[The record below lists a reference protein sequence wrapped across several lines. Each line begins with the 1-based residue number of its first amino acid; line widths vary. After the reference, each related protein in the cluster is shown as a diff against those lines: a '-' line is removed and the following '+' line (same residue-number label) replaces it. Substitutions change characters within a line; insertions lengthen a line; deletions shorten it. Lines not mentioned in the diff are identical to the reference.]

1 MLILRILGALLVIT
15 VGASAAV
22 YLVTKDRRWLRFSW
36 QILKFGLAII
46 LIFLVLLALE
56 RLAIVICGSILFA
69 VTAETF

>member
-56 RLAIVICGSILFA
+56 RLAIVI
-69 VTAETF
+69 

>member
-36 QILKFGLAII
+36 QVLKLGLII
-46 LIFLVLLALE
+46 LLMFLALIALE
-56 RLAIVICGSILFA
+56 RLAVAI
-69 VTAETF
+69 